1 MEKQQ
6 PTPIVWLGSTKKAV
20 QGFPLTVRQAVGFA
34 LFQAQLGGKHADTK
48 PLKGFGGASV
58 LEIVERFDSD
68 TYRAVYTVKFAGV
81 IYVLHA
87 FQKKSKQ
94 GIKTPKQ
101 DIDLIKKR
109 LQQAKEDYKQIKD
122 K

>member
-1 MEKQQ
+1 MAQLKD
-6 PTPIVWLGSTKKAV
+6 
-20 QGFPLTVRQAVGFA
+20 FPLTVRQAVAFA
-34 LFQAQLGGKHADTK
+34 LFQAQLGGKHTDTK
-48 PLKGFGGASV
+48 PLKGFGGAGV

-81 IYVLHA
+81 IYVLHV
-87 FQKKSKQ
+87 FQKKSKK

-109 LQQAKEDYKQIKD
+109 LQQAREDYQQMKD